1 MAKLRSLDQ
10 LMSDINSSLDLLDGN
25 PECIE
30 PMHVSLQQHESLL
43 DSCKIVA
50 SDAQKKPPIRIIF
63 HFACSGGTLVS
74 KCLAALPNVFLFSE
88 LHPTSTLHMGNGNP
102 RFLPSDVTTHARY
115 AGVPSVDDLAWKLF
129 TNNIQVANQH
139 IRDLGGYMVIRDH
152 THSDYCVGNNLVTS
166 SAIIEHLRN
175 DFDILKVVTLR
186 NPIDSFL
193 SLQKN
198 GWVHFEPANF
208 EEYCRRLIE
217 FLRQFDVSEI
227 IRYED
232 IVKYPK
238 RNIKKLAR
246 KLKLPYSPTFIET
259 FSAFKVTGDSGRTGD
274 VISLRPRRELSKAF
288 EEEINNSGSF
298 QYIAN
303 KFGYDT

>member
-1 MAKLRSLDQ
+1 MAKIKSLEQ
-10 LMSDINSSLDLLDGN
+10 LMSDINSSLELLEESRVFGA
-25 PECIE
+25 E
-30 PMHVSLQQHESLL
+30 PNHVNFHQHESLL
-43 DSCKIVA
+43 DACNIVA
-50 SDAQKKPPIRIIF
+50 SDARKKPQIRVIH

-88 LHPTSTLHMGNGNP
+88 LHPTSTLHMGDGTP

-129 TNNIQVANQH
+129 AGNIQIANQH

-166 SAIIEHLRN
+166 STVVEHLRK

-198 GWVHFEPANF
+198 GWVHFQPANF
-208 EEYCRRLIE
+208 EEYCRRLRK
-217 FLRQFDVSEI
+217 FLSQFDKSEI

-238 RNIKKLAR
+238 RNIKKIAR
-246 KLKLPYSPTFIET
+246 KLNLPYSSNFIET

-274 VISLRPRRELSKAF
+274 VISSRPRRELSKDF
-288 EEEINNSGSF
+288 EKEISNSKSY
-298 QYIAN
+298 QYVAD
-303 KFGYDT
+303 KFGY